1 MNPHVPVGRTF
12 ACMVVAALGLS
23 LVLAPPAQSS
33 SEPDGVVDDSWVMPG
48 VVPDLCVESGVSP
61 SVSPSASPLV
71 TTSPASDE
79 QPSDQQPVEEPSSG
93 EVVIEESSDGVAPDA
108 VETIVEA
115 RSGESTSGESP
126 SGDDGSDDGVAG
138 HGVADGGDSPS
149 ESSSASTS
157 PSASPSPSVSLS
169 ESPSPSASA
178 SASSSA
184 SSVVECVGVV
194 SGVVLVPGA
203 NAVELSWTNPVSGPV
218 PEGVFVEVRDPDGVV
233 SASGF
238 AGPVTS
244 AKVNGLRNG
253 VEYLVRVIAVTR
265 DGAGEPSEWVSVTP
279 STGMEGVVAGVIV
292 EFTDSVNASEGSR
305 EVPGKDRVGEVDLM
319 VGQKVTE
326 DAVVVELS
334 ETVDLETA
342 ERIAGEL
349 AADAQVAW
357 AEPDQFLFTAAEP
370 TQRTRT
376 QNLGGSDA
384 WHLAGEFGVNAG
396 AVSDS
401 AGAGSVVAVVDT
413 GITAHASLD
422 GRVVA
427 GYDFVSS
434 PDMLTTVR
442 EPGADPVAFDGDYLD
457 PGAFGAVGRDAN
469 PRDPGDWRAVAP
481 VRDSTWH
488 GTATAGVIADVAPGV
503 SIQPVRALSWRGG
516 LLSDVA
522 ASITWASGGSVDGV
536 GVNANPASVIN
547 MSFAAEATCPLA
559 LQKAI
564 DGARSRGVVLVA
576 AAGNAGTDARS
587 YAPGNCN
594 GVITVGATTHDGQ
607 RAAYSNHGPAV
618 DVSAPG
624 GSHDAP
630 VITASNT
637 GERAV
642 GNPTRAGEYGTS
654 IAASHVAAAAATL
667 TTDEPNISVDAVYRA
682 LTGKDHTQ
690 AFANDTCDSANP
702 DYTCGTGIL
711 VLAQVASDGALDTA
725 FTTNLGTGFN
735 ARVRSVAVQA
745 DGKIVAAGSFSS
757 VNGTS
762 SSRIARLNADGSLD
776 TDFAANIGTGLDG
789 GTGRSVAVQSD
800 GKIIVTGAFTSV
812 NGTAINHIARFNS
825 DGSLDTDFAANVG
838 TGFSAETRGIAV
850 QSDGKIIVVG
860 DFKFV
865 DGTISKRIARLNSDG
880 TPDTDFTTNIG
891 DGFGTQSTRIVIV
904 QPDGKIIAG
913 GQTTTVDGTAS
924 NGIARFNSDGTPDLD
939 FTTNIG
945 NGLAAQG
952 TRAIALQS
960 DGKILVGGIF
970 TRIDGNTSNYIARLS
985 TDGTPDLDFT
995 TNIGTGFNLFVNSMA
1010 VQPDDKIIVGGQYT
1024 SVDGTTSN
1032 RIARLNADGTPDL
1045 DFTTSTGTGFDN
1057 KVWSVAL
1064 QCDGKAIV
1072 VGDYTTANS
1081 VSSNRMARLDG
1092 SSSSCPPDPAPAP
1105 APQAAPAPRLGW
1117 VIDPERDGYV
1127 LLGSSVA
1134 RIAAEI
1140 RTAGGRVRPLAEDG
1154 SLQLVPGDSVDLDL
1168 AGLAPGSTLKVSFVL
1183 VDPDRPECVV
1193 QDQAI
1198 ATPYDSSLIERG
1210 VQHDV
1215 WRECPGVWE
1224 VTLAGTTNDGVAFK
1238 FTTPVTVLPVTEVT
1252 QRGGTKKA
1260 YYFQPKSAAFIP
1272 TGKRKLDRLARR
1284 IPADAVEVIAEVT
1297 GVSVS
1302 MKNKKSNT
1310 KLAKKRCFAIEEYLA
1325 EQMGADKVTF
1335 VAKTA
1340 SARKRGGAIPVGE
1353 AVVRDKRGKPLTTVT
1368 LSYATKHSRLP
1379 DP

>member
-1 MNPHVPVGRTF
+1 MG
-12 ACMVVAALGLS
+12 A
-23 LVLAPPAQSS
+23 
-33 SEPDGVVDDSWVMPG
+33 
-48 VVPDLCVESGVSP
+48 
-61 SVSPSASPLV
+61 
-71 TTSPASDE
+71 
-79 QPSDQQPVEEPSSG
+79 
-93 EVVIEESSDGVAPDA
+93 
-108 VETIVEA
+108 
-115 RSGESTSGESP
+115 
-126 SGDDGSDDGVAG
+126 
-138 HGVADGGDSPS
+138 
-149 ESSSASTS
+149 
-157 PSASPSPSVSLS
+157 
-169 ESPSPSASA
+169 
-178 SASSSA
+178 
-184 SSVVECVGVV
+184 V

-218 PEGVFVEVRDPDGVV
+218 PEGVFVEVCDPDGVV
-233 SASGF
+233 SAFGF
-238 AGPVTS
+238 AGPVTR

-253 VEYLVRVIAVTR
+253 VEYLLRVIAVTS

-305 EVPGKDRVGEVDLM
+305 EVPGKDRVGEVDLT
-319 VGQKVTE
+319 VGEKVTE
-326 DAVVVELS
+326 DAVLVELS

-401 AGAGSVVAVVDT
+401 AGAGSVVAVIDT
-413 GITAHASLD
+413 GITEHASLD
-422 GRVVA
+422 ARVVA

-434 PDMLTTVR
+434 PDMLSAVR

-457 PGAFGAVGRDAN
+457 PSSFGVVGRDAN

-559 LQKAI
+559 LQEAI

-576 AAGNAGTDARS
+576 AAGNAGADARS

-630 VITASNT
+630 VITTSNT
-637 GERAV
+637 GEHAAES
-642 GNPTRAGEYGTS
+642 PTRAGEYGTS
-654 IAASHVAAAAATL
+654 IAASHVAAAAAIL
-667 TTDEPNISVDAVYRA
+667 SADEPNKSVDEVYEA
-682 LTGKDHTQ
+682 LTGRDHTQ

-735 ARVRSVAVQA
+735 FRVRSVAVQP
-745 DGKIVAAGSFSS
+745 DKKIVAAGSFTT

-762 SSRIARLNADGSLD
+762 INRIARLNADGSLD
-776 TDFAANIGTGLDG
+776 TDFATNVGTGLNG
-789 GTGRSVAVQSD
+789 AGRSVTVQSD
-800 GKIIVTGAFTSV
+800 GKIIVAGAFTSV
-812 NGTAINHIARFNS
+812 NGTAINHIARFNP
-825 DGSLDTDFAANVG
+825 DGSLDTDFVTNVG
-838 TGFSAETRGIAV
+838 TGFSTETRGIAV

-865 DGTISKRIARLNSDG
+865 NGAISKRIARLNSDG

-904 QPDGKIIAG
+904 QPDDKIIAG

-924 NGIARFNSDGTPDLD
+924 NGIARFDSDGTPDLD

-945 NGLAAQG
+945 NGLVAQG

-970 TRIDGNTSNYIARLS
+970 TRIDGNTSNYIARLN

-995 TNIGTGFNLFVNSMA
+995 TNIGTGFNGFVNSMA

-1032 RIARLNADGTPDL
+1032 RIARLNADGTL
-1045 DFTTSTGTGFDN
+1045 DTDYTASTGTGFQA

-1072 VGDYTTANS
+1072 VGDYTTVNS

-1092 SSSSCPPDPAPAP
+1092 STSSCPPDPT
-1105 APQAAPAPRLGW
+1105 PQAAPTPAAAPRLGW
-1117 VIDPERDGYV
+1117 VMDPERDGYV
-1127 LLGSSVA
+1127 LVGSKVA
-1134 RIAAEI
+1134 TIAAEI
-1140 RTAGGRVRPLAEDG
+1140 RTASGRVRPLAEDD
-1154 SLQLVPGDSVDLDL
+1154 SLQVVPGDSVDLDL
-1168 AGLAPGSTLKVSFVL
+1168 AGLAPGSALGVSFVFD
-1183 VDPDRPECVV
+1183 DPDRPECAVK
-1193 QDQAI
+1193 DQAI
-1198 ATPYDSSLIERG
+1198 GTPYDSSLIERG

-1224 VTLAGTTNDGVAFK
+1224 VTLTGTTGEGVAFK
-1238 FTTPVTVLPVTEVT
+1238 FTTPVTVLRVTDVT
-1252 QRGGTKKA
+1252 QGGGAKKA

-1272 TGKRKLDRLARR
+1272 TGKRKLNRLARR
-1284 IPADAVEVIAEVT
+1284 VPADAVEVIAEVT

-1302 MKNKKSNT
+1302 MKNKKSNA

-1325 EQMGADKVTF
+1325 DQLGAYKVTF

-1368 LSYATKHSRLP
+1368 LSYATTHSSFP